1 MTFRFYTPEQI
12 EDEVSGVLDLIMS
25 FLKTFGFDDFQ
36 IFLSTRPDKF
46 VGSEHNWD
54 RAILALKNALE
65 GKGLP
70 YELDEGGGAFYGP
83 KIDVKIKDVIDRSW
97 QCSTVQVDFNLPE
110 RFNMNF
116 VGVDNTRHSPIMIHR
131 AIFGSFERFFGIL
144 VEHYGGAFPL
154 WLSPIQVRLATVGEE
169 HISYAEEIYDALRE
183 RGARVDKDFRSEKLG
198 FKVREAQL
206 LKIPYLLV
214 IGKKEVESRTV
225 APRKR
230 GGENLSSMGLE
241 SFLELIAKENDPYSW
256 REVDQK

>member
-1 MTFRFYTPEQI
+1 M
-12 EDEVSGVLDLIMS
+12 
-25 FLKTFGFDDFQ
+25 
-36 IFLSTRPDKF
+36 
-46 VGSEHNWD
+46 
-54 RAILALKNALE
+54 
-65 GKGLP
+65 
-70 YELDEGGGAFYGP
+70 
-83 KIDVKIKDVIDRSW
+83 
-97 QCSTVQVDFNLPE
+97 
-110 RFNMNF
+110 
-116 VGVDNTRHSPIMIHR
+116 
-131 AIFGSFERFFGIL
+131 
-144 VEHYGGAFPL
+144 